1 MPRALITGITG
12 QDGSFLAE
20 HLLDLGY
27 SVYGLA
33 RRSSQPRRE
42 ITGVTLLT
50 GDVTDAQTVWNA
62 LEASQPDEIY
72 NLAAQSF
79 VGASFEAPGST
90 FDVNAR
96 GSINVFEAA
105 LQVTPNARV
114 YHASTSEMFGVAN
127 APLNESSP
135 LRPRSPYGVSKV
147 AAHFAAQHYRDRG
160 LAVSCGIL
168 FNHESERRGEEFLSR
183 KVTRYVGRVV
193 AGTADEPLYL
203 GDLRP
208 MRDWGYAG
216 DYVKAMQAML
226 RVPADDFVIA
236 TGVSRSVEYFVA
248 KAFAVAGLDWRA
260 HVVTG
265 QHLRPTEVPYLNG
278 DATKARRAFGWWPS
292 VSLDDLIERMVRAD
306 IRLAEKE
313 RAED

>member
-20 HLLDLGY
+20 HLLEQGY

-33 RRSSQPRRE
+33 RRSSQPRR
-42 ITGVTLLT
+42 TLPGVAVLT

-62 LEASQPDEIY
+62 LEASHPDEIY

-105 LQVTPNARV
+105 LQVVPKARV
-114 YHASTSEMFGVAN
+114 YHASTSEMFGVAEG
-127 APLNESSP
+127 PLNEASTF
-135 LRPRSPYGVSKV
+135 RPRSPYGVSKV

-168 FNHESERRGEEFLSR
+168 FNHESEIRGEAFLTR
-183 KVTRYVGRVV
+183 KVTRYVGRAV

-226 RVPADDFVIA
+226 TVPPDDFVIA

-265 QHLRPTEVPYLNG
+265 QHLRPTEVPFLCG
-278 DATKARRAFGWWPS
+278 DSTKAKRAFDWWPA
-292 VSLDDLIERMVRAD
+292 VPLDDLIERMVRHD
-306 IRLAEKE
+306 TRLAETEKGS
-313 RAED
+313 

>member
-1 MPRALITGITG
+1 MTRALITGITG

-20 HLLDLGY
+20 HLLALGY
-27 SVYGLA
+27 TVYGLA

-42 ITGVTLLT
+42 VPGVTLLT
-50 GDVTDAQTVWNA
+50 GDVTDFQTVRQA
-62 LEASQPDEIY
+62 IEVSDPHEIY

-79 VGASFEAPGST
+79 VGASFDAPGHT

-96 GSINVFEAA
+96 GAINVFEAA
-105 LQVTPNARV
+105 LLARRDARV
-114 YHASTSEMFGVAN
+114 YQASTSEMFGVAR

-135 LRPRSPYGVSKV
+135 LRPRSPYGVSKIAAHV
-147 AAHFAAQHYRDRG
+147 AAQYYRDRG

-183 KVTRYVGRVV
+183 KVTRYVGRLV
-193 AGTADEPLYL
+193 AGGVTEPLFL
-203 GDLRP
+203 GDLSP

-216 DYVKAMQAML
+216 DYVAAMRAML
-226 RVPADDFVIA
+226 QADPDDFVIA

-248 KAFAVAGLDWRA
+248 RAFAVAGLDWKK

-265 QHLRPTEVPYLNG
+265 CDTRPTEVPYLCG
-278 DATKARRAFGWWPS
+278 DASKARRKLGWWPA
-292 VSLDDLIERMVRAD
+292 VGLDALIERMVLAD
-306 IRLAEKE
+306 IRLAGG
-313 RAED
+313 R